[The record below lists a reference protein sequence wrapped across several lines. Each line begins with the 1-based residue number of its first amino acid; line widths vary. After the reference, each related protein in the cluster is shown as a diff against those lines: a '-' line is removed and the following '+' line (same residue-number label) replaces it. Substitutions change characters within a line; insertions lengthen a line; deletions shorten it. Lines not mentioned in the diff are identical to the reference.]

1 METEN
6 KKYQTIMTL
15 LRESPPELRSPEIV
29 EQEVMRRIL
38 ERQRRRI
45 SPERVI
51 DFFFSWVYV
60 GWLRRS
66 LMTAAVILV
75 AVFIWQQSIIVKQL
89 NFLSDRVV
97 GSGIE
102 NIKYQPRMDDRKLL
116 LIGTRGELF
125 SHGETKLSREKVDQL
140 LESYSKLQSEYD
152 ELLKLIND
160 DPELKKL
167 IEEKA
172 EQKNQQKTNL

>member
-1 METEN
+1 METES
-6 KKYQTIMTL
+6 KKYKTIMTL
-15 LRESPPELRSPEIV
+15 LRESRPELRSPEIV
-29 EQEVMRRIL
+29 EQEVMRKIL
-38 ERQRRRI
+38 ERQKRGI
-45 SPERVI
+45 SLEMII
-51 DFFFSWVYV
+51 DFIFGWVYV

-66 LMTAAVILV
+66 LMTAAVVLV

-89 NFLSDRVV
+89 SFLSNRIV

-102 NIKYQPRMDDRKLL
+102 NIKYQPRIDDRKLL

-125 SHGETKLSREKVDQL
+125 PQGETKISREKIDQL
-140 LESYSKLQSEYD
+140 LDSYSKLQSEYG

-167 IEEKA
+167 IEERAA
-172 EQKNQQKTNL
+172 EKNLMKIKL

>member
-1 METEN
+1 METES
-6 KKYQTIMTL
+6 KKYKTIMTL
-15 LRESPPELRSPEIV
+15 LRESRPELRSPEIV

-38 ERQRRRI
+38 EKQRSRI
-45 SPERVI
+45 SLEKII
-51 DFFFSWVYV
+51 DFFFGWVYV

-66 LMTAAVILV
+66 LMTAAVVLV

-89 NFLSDRVV
+89 NFLSNRIVD
-97 GSGIE
+97 SGIE
-102 NIKYQPRMDDRKLL
+102 NIKYQSRMDEKKLL
-116 LIGTRGELF
+116 LIGNRGGLF
-125 SHGETKLSREKVDQL
+125 PHGETKLSHDKVDQL

-160 DPELKKL
+160 DPDLKKL

-172 EQKNQQKTNL
+172 EQKNHLKTKL

>member
-1 METEN
+1 METES
-6 KKYQTIMTL
+6 KKYKTIMTI
-15 LRESPPELRSPEIV
+15 LRESRPELGSPEVV

-38 ERQRRRI
+38 DRQKRGI
-45 SPERVI
+45 SLTKII
-51 DFFFSWVYV
+51 DFFFGWVYV

-75 AVFIWQQSIIVKQL
+75 AVFIWQQSIIVEQL
-89 NFLSDRVV
+89 NFLSNRVV

-102 NIKYQPRMDDRKLL
+102 NIKYQPRMGERKLL
-116 LIGTRGELF
+116 LIGSRRELLPL
-125 SHGETKLSREKVDQL
+125 GETKLSRDKVDQL

-160 DPELKKL
+160 DPDLKKL

-172 EQKNQQKTNL
+172 EQKNQQKTKL